1 MVKFKYHPLVK
12 FAAFLL
18 LILAIEVCAFS
29 LWEIAASFAV
39 IHVFRCVATA
49 CETV

>member
-29 LWEIAASFAV
+29 LWEIAASFAGYL
-39 IHVFRCVATA
+39 TSL
-49 CETV
+49 TVSLRTP